1 MKQMPRYKLTIEYDG
16 TRYYGWQTQEGL
28 PTVQET
34 LENALAQ
41 FADHPVATMCA
52 GRTDAGVH
60 ARGQVVHVDFES
72 ARKPFNIIRGVNIY
86 LLPHPVVVVAAEEVA
101 DDFHARFMAKSRSY
115 QYRIVHREGRLGLDE
130 LRAWHIYRP
139 MDVDAMREAASYLLG
154 EHDFNSFRSTEC
166 CAKSSIKSVEHIDIV
181 QNGDDI
187 FVNVT
192 ARSFMHNQVRIMVG
206 SLAQVAIGKWK
217 PEKIKEMLAAK
228 DRRSAG
234 ITAPAHGLYFMKV
247 EY

>member
-1 MKQMPRYKLTIEYDG
+1 M
-16 TRYYGWQTQEGL
+16 
-28 PTVQET
+28 
-34 LENALAQ
+34 
-41 FADHPVATMCA
+41 
-52 GRTDAGVH
+52 
-60 ARGQVVHVDFES
+60 
-72 ARKPFNIIRGVNIY
+72 
-86 LLPHPVVVVAAEEVA
+86 
-101 DDFHARFMAKSRSY
+101 
-115 QYRIVHREGRLGLDE
+115 HREGRLGLFE

-139 MDVDAMREAASYLLG
+139 MNLDAMREAASYLLG

-166 CAKSSIKSVEHIDIV
+166 RAKSSIKSVEQVDIV

-206 SLAQVAIGKWK
+206 SLAQVAIGKWQ

-228 DRRSAG
+228 DRRAAG

-247 EY
+247 AY